1 MITDGYTHWVILQVA
16 ANTLVSVAPVY
27 SLASVYVTATIQET
41 MAVLARGDVAA
52 MPLIG
57 NNLQALRSALQR
69 HGVVV

>member
-1 MITDGYTHWVILQVA
+1 MVSDGYTHWVILQVA

-27 SLASVYVTATIQET
+27 SLASVYVTPTVQET

-57 NNLQALRSALQR
+57 GNLQALRSALQR
-69 HGVVV
+69 HGVIV

>member
-1 MITDGYTHWVILQVA
+1 MVNDGYTHWVILQVA

-27 SLASVYVTATIQET
+27 SLASVYVTPTVQET

-57 NNLQALRSALQR
+57 SNLQALRSALQR
-69 HGVVV
+69 HGVIV